1 MIHLYG
7 NMIRIYGNRIKI
19 LEKWFRYMEILYV
32 YMEIWYVYMEIW
44 YKFLETSSA
53 VLAFI
58 RKTIN
63 KQLNRFAKICKGA
76 VPHNI
81 NMICIDR

>member
-19 LEKWFRYMEILYV
+19 LEKWFRYMEILY
-32 YMEIWYVYMEIW
+32 IYMEIW
-44 YKFLETSSA
+44 YKFMETSSA

-63 KQLNRFAKICKGA
+63 KQLNRFSKICKGA

>member
-19 LEKWFRYMEILYV
+19 LEKWFRYMEILY
-32 YMEIWYVYMEIW
+32 IYMEIW
-44 YKFLETSSA
+44 YKFMETSSA

>member
-19 LEKWFRYMEILYV
+19 LEKWFRYMEIL
-32 YMEIWYVYMEIW
+32 YVYMEIW

>member
-32 YMEIWYVYMEIW
+32 YMEIWY
-44 YKFLETSSA
+44 KFMETSSA